1 LANIINGTDTG
12 SGGLITTGDS
22 SDELQLQTAETTALT
37 ITSGQQSAFIA
48 GTAAAPAVTTTGDL
62 NTGIFF
68 PAGDAVGVATNGA
81 EAARFNSSG
90 NLVFPNGQGI
100 DFSASAGGGATSS
113 LLDDYE
119 EGTWTPAI
127 FGNGGQSGQAYSVQS
142 GTYTKIGREVTV
154 RFFVTLSTEG
164 TFSGAYL
171 LLGGLPFTIAATPGT
186 VMGGSLYFVDMAT
199 NYISVNLQCEESNTR
214 AYLWG
219 ITAAATSRVYVGTSD
234 LTNTT
239 QLSGTMTYF
248 V

>member
-1 LANIINGTDTG
+1 MANIINGTDTG

-119 EGTWTPAI
+119 EGTWTPSL
-127 FGNGGQSGQAYSVQS
+127 GGTA
-142 GTYTKIGREVTV
+142 TYNYQTGYYRKIGSVVTISFIFAV
-154 RFFVTLSTEG
+154 DVIGTGSTQ
-164 TFSGAYL
+164 FIS
-171 LLGGLPFTIAATPGT
+171 GLPFAGFSTPGAQGGGVFFAGGLALNFYSISCGIGWGSSTQLGFALQQELDGGTTNGNAAVFQNSTRIDANLIYIAA
-186 VMGGSLYFVDMAT
+186 
-199 NYISVNLQCEESNTR
+199 
-214 AYLWG
+214 
-219 ITAAATSRVYVGTSD
+219 
-234 LTNTT
+234 
-239 QLSGTMTYF
+239 
-248 V
+248 